1 MSYAECR
8 HELSINLNYRESLR
22 ILNGYLSSW
31 NITQNTTVG
40 TLNWKLLTDVMMLL
54 KKIEK
59 KFLQRKYF
67 QNSPRP
73 IKLTNKDRLL

>member
-31 NITQNTTVG
+31 NVTQTTTVG
-40 TLNWKLLTDVMMLL
+40 TLNWKLLTDVMMFL

-59 KFLQRKYF
+59 KLLQRKYF